1 MYCTSQRARE
11 LPCWRTIGTDNE
23 RPCWAPHCLAWD
35 DLVEVKFLDR
45 CPHCEKTIK
54 GSDVLGAIADNP
66 LGYCSATKR
75 R

>member
-1 MYCTSQRARE
+1 MYCTKAVAKTM
-11 LPCWRTIGTDNE
+11 LCWKTIGTNNE
-23 RPCWAPHCLAWD
+23 RNCWCDFCHAWD

-45 CPHCEKTIK
+45 CPHCDKTIK